1 MLLDQ
6 MGYGCFVSFC
16 HSLAKRGESAIY
28 PTRQMT
34 RHPIMRGGLRPRSMR
49 FSWFDR
55 IIPDPFSPQKAT
67 SGQFDRLGIKQ
78 DLAGQETGES
88 VAKKRAETATKRLGH
103 V

>member
-1 MLLDQ
+1 
-6 MGYGCFVSFC
+6 
-16 HSLAKRGESAIY
+16 
-28 PTRQMT
+28 
-34 RHPIMRGGLRPRSMR
+34 MR